1 MCLVFRVS
9 IFGLVVVKGKVVD
22 TIPVPILVGMYCID
36 TYTSIEM
43 PTFRTGLNI
52 GHVPT
57 ILVNFKFYWLVPSGW
72 YSFFFFFLLVLS
84 FLNFYKGKMVIY
96 FALTY

>member
-9 IFGLVVVKGKVVD
+9 IFGLVVGKGKVVD
-22 TIPVPILVGMYCID
+22 TIPVPVGMYRIG
-36 TYTSIEM
+36 TYTNIKMS
-43 PTFRTGLNI
+43 TFRTDLNTS
-52 GHVPT
+52 HVPT
-57 ILVNFKFYWLVPSGW
+57 ILVNFKFYWLVPSVSVGIE
-72 YSFFFFFLLVLS
+72 FFFFFLVLS